1 MTASRKSPRSRRA
14 VGATGLLIAAVLVV
28 TAGIMVS
35 SIPVLVAATVYAV
48 VSGVVAARLLSNE
61 IAQMRRDRARDRA
74 VVADEHRRTA
84 LARSAEHLA
93 FADQMGSR
101 MRMLDSHVSTLRDS
115 LLTAEIDLALARE
128 RVSAEAARSLA
139 LQADVDSAQSDLDSA
154 RVDLNSARD
163 ALAASKSA
171 ELEARAEVVA
181 WEDAAS
187 ENVRQAHQR
196 RHA

>member
-1 MTASRKSPRSRRA
+1 MTASRKAPRSRRA
-14 VGATGLLIAAVLVV
+14 VGATGLLIAAVLVG

-61 IAQMRRDRARDRA
+61 IAQMRRGRARDRA

-84 LARSAEHLA
+84 VARSAENLA

-139 LQADVDSAQSDLDSA
+139 LQADVDSAQPDVDSA

-171 ELEARAEVVA
+171 ELDARAEVLA
-181 WEDAAS
+181 WEEAAS
-187 ENVRQAHQR
+187 VSERQAHQR
-196 RHA
+196 RLA